1 MDLYMNFVAPS
12 TMKQKN
18 IEAHIMEKIAL
29 KGDIHNFYVNL
40 IERQLSRDSVLVELI
55 KEEVK

>member
-18 IEAHIMEKIAL
+18 IEPYIMEKIVL
-29 KGDIHNFYVNL
+29 KGDLHNFYVNL
-40 IERQLSRDSVLVELI
+40 IEGQLSRDSVLVELI